1 MFKGKLERFVGGQV
15 GSIKRMGAEIEGRL
29 YKVTND
35 LQKVGKR
42 YQETTDF
49 MNLTQQELEEKT
61 YLEEF
66 TTKLNSLNGQ
76 EENLKN
82 QLDEIR
88 AKKDTV
94 TLQMRSAAINKKL
107 QFENCE
113 RVVKQLKDQLAGLG
127 AEKNEL
133 DVQSEIIRQQ
143 VNNYTE
149 MRRSLANVK
158 LNDLKSTVRVF
169 EQEQY
174 TTDYSQIN
182 TNQVEQKRNENHGPR
197 PNENQ
202 GPRSN
207 ENQGPQIIQQNNAGP
222 SAESRPA
229 AMNNADQLDIFSD
242 FTQPSQKPA
251 DVQVDLL

>member
-1 MFKGKLERFVGGQV
+1 M
-15 GSIKRMGAEIEGRL
+15 KRMGAEMDGRL

-49 MNLTQQELEEKT
+49 MNLTQQELEEKS

-66 TTKLNSLNGQ
+66 TTKLNSLNAQ
-76 EENLKN
+76 EENLQK
-82 QLDEIR
+82 QLDELR
-88 AKKDTV
+88 GKKDKV
-94 TLQMRSAAINKKL
+94 TLEMRSAAINKKL

-149 MRRSLANVK
+149 MRRGLANVK
-158 LNDLKSTVRVF
+158 LNDLKSTIRVF
-169 EQEQY
+169 QQEQY
-174 TTDYSQIN
+174 AVDYSDIN
-182 TNQVEQKRNENHGPR
+182 KSQTDRRRSVNQEVRPVENH
-197 PNENQ
+197 
-202 GPRSN
+202 
-207 ENQGPQIIQQNNAGP
+207 
-222 SAESRPA
+222 SA
-229 AMNNADQLDIFSD
+229 
-242 FTQPSQKPA
+242 
-251 DVQVDLL
+251 VQRNRLNP

>member
-1 MFKGKLERFVGGQV
+1 MRF
-15 GSIKRMGAEIEGRL
+15 E
-29 YKVTND
+29 
-35 LQKVGKR
+35 
-42 YQETTDF
+42 
-49 MNLTQQELEEKT
+49 QQELEEKT

-88 AKKDTV
+88 AKKDKV

-113 RVVKQLKDQLAGLG
+113 RVVKQLKDQLAALG

-149 MRRSLANVK
+149 MRRGLANVK
-158 LNDLKSTVRVF
+158 LNDLKSTIRVF

-174 TTDYSQIN
+174 AVDYSEIN
-182 TNQVEQKRNENHGPR
+182 SGGR
-197 PNENQ
+197 
-202 GPRSN
+202 
-207 ENQGPQIIQQNNAGP
+207 
-222 SAESRPA
+222 RPA
-229 AMNNADQLDIFSD
+229 AKRSPMQ
-242 FTQPSQKPA
+242 
-251 DVQVDLL
+251 

>member
-1 MFKGKLERFVGGQV
+1 M
-15 GSIKRMGAEIEGRL
+15 KRMGAEMDGRL

-49 MNLTQQELEEKT
+49 MNLTQQELEEKS

-66 TTKLNSLNGQ
+66 TTKLNSLNAQ
-76 EENLKN
+76 EENLQK
-82 QLDEIR
+82 QLDELR
-88 AKKDTV
+88 QKKDRV
-94 TLQMRSAAINKKL
+94 TLEMRSAAINKKL

-113 RVVKQLKDQLAGLG
+113 RVVKQLKDQLAALG
-127 AEKNEL
+127 GEKNEL

-158 LNDLKSTVRVF
+158 LNDLKSTIRVF

-174 TTDYSQIN
+174 AVDYSLN
-182 TNQVEQKRNENHGPR
+182 
-197 PNENQ
+197 
-202 GPRSN
+202 RS
-207 ENQGPQIIQQNNAGP
+207 Q
-222 SAESRPA
+222 
-229 AMNNADQLDIFSD
+229 
-242 FTQPSQKPA
+242 
-251 DVQVDLL
+251 